1 MNTLTIADRPERR
14 KDSTARQHAINNA
27 AAAYHAALFDF
38 ADGKILW
45 PELLAKCRGVRAA
58 LRRRRHQAAA

>member
-1 MNTLTIADRPERR
+1 MNTLTIADRHERR
-14 KDSTARQHAINNA
+14 KEITARQQAITNA

-38 ADGKILW
+38 ANGTIGW

-58 LRRRRHQAAA
+58 LRRRHQAAA